1 MFSNCKIISES
12 IRKKTYDVMFCD
24 LGNLLGDGNTT
35 IVMRVFGFKEY
46 YSKTREFYSS
56 FLFDFRYNSG
66 LECYIRSDYII
77 PSGSTDMVSFY
88 FTCLPE
94 SEFVLQDKSWI
105 NYVSVTKTVIGI
117 LLKPH
122 A

>member
-1 MFSNCKIISES
+1 MFSNCKIVSES
-12 IRKKTYDVMFCD
+12 IRKKTYNVMFCD

-46 YSKTREFYSS
+46 YSKTKEDYS
-56 FLFDFRYNSG
+56 FLFFRYNSG
-66 LECYIRSDYII
+66 LECYIHPDYII